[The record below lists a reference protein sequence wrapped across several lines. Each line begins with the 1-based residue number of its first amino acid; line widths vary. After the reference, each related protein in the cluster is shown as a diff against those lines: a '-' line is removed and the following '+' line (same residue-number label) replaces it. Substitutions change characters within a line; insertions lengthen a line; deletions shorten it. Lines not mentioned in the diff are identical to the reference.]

1 MQGTEERFL
10 HGAIMNLRTDWPS
23 QLHMG
28 GTMKDN
34 SGMKPDSVVRS
45 ETPRAP
51 HAQAQRTV
59 SLQPM
64 FVTNRTTLQEIDN
77 HLATAETRIVV
88 VTIETSN
95 SHGIEVVNH
104 LGSHFRDVR
113 IVLVCEGSTETI
125 LSLSFRPGVWACVGR
140 RSSVETLR
148 EAIDAVATGQRYVAP
163 ELTTATQEQ
172 TRNAQSAESRS
183 TIQIESSEETSLT
196 RREKQVLSLIAQ
208 GKPRRE
214 IAELL
219 NVSPRTIDAYRA
231 RLLQKLDL
239 HSSVQLVKYAMSA
252 GMAN

>member
-10 HGAIMNLRTDWPS
+10 HGANMNLRTDWPS
-23 QLHMG
+23 QLHVG

-34 SGMKPDSVVRS
+34 SSTKPDSLAKTEPPRVPV
-45 ETPRAP
+45 TQAPRA
-51 HAQAQRTV
+51 V

-64 FVTNRTTLQEIDN
+64 FVTNRTTLEEIDN

-88 VTIETSN
+88 VTIEASN
-95 SHGIEVVNH
+95 NHGIEVVNH

-125 LSLSFRPGVWACVGR
+125 LSLSFRQGVWACVGR

-148 EAIDAVATGQRYVAP
+148 EAIDAVASGHRYVAP
-163 ELTTATQEQ
+163 ELTTVAQEQ
-172 TRNAQSAESRS
+172 ARASQAPEGRS
-183 TIQIESSEETSLT
+183 SLQIESSEETALT

-219 NVSPRTIDAYRA
+219 KVSPRTIDAYRA